1 MFPIRFIRSYSTGR
15 AREIIKFYYDFK
27 SPFTYLAL
35 EPALQLEKD
44 YPVQISFIPWRFRA
58 EETFG
63 GTVEQRDKRNWDKIR
78 YGYSECRRFANE
90 RGLII
95 RGSQRIFDSSM
106 SLIAG
111 LYADKHQFFHAFASR
126 TFELFFKRQLNI
138 ENMDEIIKLLYET
151 SRKDKTFEE
160 FSQDFQ
166 NYLNNQGQQ
175 DYLNAEIEAELDHV
189 FGVPMFIIRD
199 EPFWGYDRLSWVRKR
214 LDSLHS

>member
-1 MFPIRFIRSYSTGR
+1 MFPIRFIRSSSTGR
-15 AREIIKFYYDFK
+15 TREIIKFYYDFK

-44 YPVQISFIPWRFRA
+44 YPVQIRFIPRSFH
-58 EETFG
+58 TQQSFG
-63 GTVEQRDKRNWDKIR
+63 GNLIERNRLHVNKVQYLDLD
-78 YGYSECRRFANE
+78 CQRFAKE

-95 RGSQRIFDSSM
+95 REPKHSFDSSM

-199 EPFWGYDRLSWVRKR
+199 EPFWGYDRLSWVRK
-214 LDSLHS
+214 D